1 MKNIYQLIT
10 LKNVTKFNI
19 KIFNMT
25 FVNSLLMIFGILL
38 IASCTKEVTTPVS
51 REVTHFDEYHGQKI
65 SDPYRW
71 LENFTNDEV
80 KQWVSLQNNFSQQ
93 FLKNKFQKSI
103 KQDLELIWTSEFT
116 SIPFRSQ
123 KRIFYYFNP
132 GKLQQNKL
140 IVKDCESCNER
151 ILIDPN
157 NFSKD
162 GTVSLA
168 SVSVS
173 PDSEWIAFAKSDGG
187 SDWRTWQIMN
197 VATGKILDDE
207 IEWSKFSGAEWSP
220 NSKGFYYRKYLE
232 PEGEE
237 LLDLNNSPRLMFHS
251 IGTNQKE
258 DQIIIWD
265 KNDPLLSRSIAIS
278 DDGQYKILYTTKGT
292 DERNFLSIG
301 RYEDEEFISIVDEFV
316 ASYTFIDS
324 EDNYLWF
331 LTDHMAPNGK
341 IVRLDFDNLDL
352 GFEEI
357 IQEAEFSIRS
367 ADMINQGFV
376 INYIDNTFSNIK
388 YFSKNGNEN
397 GSLSLESSGTI
408 SGFSGRKDDH
418 SVFYSFTNFKQP
430 TQIYKLNFL
439 TGFSELFW
447 EENLT
452 NFDSKNYETRMEFYP
467 SKDGTLIPLH
477 ITHKKDL
484 QINSNTPILL
494 YGYGGFNISIL
505 PRFSKRYLAWM
516 NQGGV
521 FALANL
527 RGGSEYGRSWHEQGM
542 LLNKQNV
549 FDDFSY
555 AAKFLHGKKIGSPK
569 STVIQGR
576 SNGGLLVGAVML
588 QNPELFGFAI
598 PQVGV
603 MDMLRFNKFTIGWG
617 WESDYGSPEN
627 LDDFENL
634 YSYSPY
640 HNIQRGVCYPPTL
653 ITTSDRDDRVVPSHS
668 YKFAARL
675 QSLQSC
681 DNKIMLRVE
690 TRSGH
695 GAGIPRDKQIDE
707 IADIYGTALSFIR

>member
-1 MKNIYQLIT
+1 
-10 LKNVTKFNI
+10 
-19 KIFNMT
+19 
-25 FVNSLLMIFGILL
+25 
-38 IASCTKEVTTPVS
+38 
-51 REVTHFDEYHGQKI
+51 
-65 SDPYRW
+65 
-71 LENFTNDEV
+71 
-80 KQWVSLQNNFSQQ
+80 
-93 FLKNKFQKSI
+93 
-103 KQDLELIWTSEFT
+103 
-116 SIPFRSQ
+116 
-123 KRIFYYFNP
+123 
-132 GKLQQNKL
+132 
-140 IVKDCESCNER
+140 
-151 ILIDPN
+151 
-157 NFSKD
+157 
-162 GTVSLA
+162 
-168 SVSVS
+168 
-173 PDSEWIAFAKSDGG
+173 
-187 SDWRTWQIMN
+187 
-197 VATGKILDDE
+197 
-207 IEWSKFSGAEWSP
+207 
-220 NSKGFYYRKYLE
+220 
-232 PEGEE
+232 
-237 LLDLNNSPRLMFHS
+237 
-251 IGTNQKE
+251 
-258 DQIIIWD
+258 
-265 KNDPLLSRSIAIS
+265 
-278 DDGQYKILYTTKGT
+278 
-292 DERNFLSIG
+292 
-301 RYEDEEFISIVDEFV
+301 
-316 ASYTFIDS
+316 
-324 EDNYLWF
+324 
-331 LTDHMAPNGK
+331 MAPNGK
-341 IVRLDFDNLDL
+341 IVRLDFNNLDL

-376 INYIDNTFSNIK
+376 INYIDNTFSSIK

-452 NFDSKNYETRMEFYP
+452 NFDSKNYETRMEFYS

-640 HNIQRGVCYPPTL
+640 HNIQQGVCYPPTL